1 MEEMTGLLT
10 QHGLLLVFA
19 NVLLTQLGVPL
30 PAVPMLAVAGAFVA
44 EGKIALVP
52 LVLATVV
59 ASLIGDTVWYYAG
72 RRYGYRVLRTVC
84 RLAIEPDSC
93 VKQTETI
100 FERWGAPSL
109 MLAKYIPGFS
119 TVAPPLSGAMRVG
132 LPAFLAYS
140 VVAAVLWA
148 GLPIALGAVF
158 HAEVELALEWI
169 GSMGTGALAVVAA
182 VVVFY
187 IGVKTIERTLLIR
200 FLRMVRVSVDE
211 LRELMRQETKPVV
224 LDVRS
229 SMARSLDRRRIPGA
243 IWVDI
248 AAPQAALAAML
259 PEQDVVVYCS

>member
-1 MEEMTGLLT
+1 MEEMSSLLA

-19 NVLLTQLGVPL
+19 NVLLTQLGVPV
-30 PAVPMLAVAGAFVA
+30 PAIPILAVAGAFVA
-44 EGKIALVP
+44 QGQLA
-52 LVLATVV
+52 LATLILVSVV
-59 ASLIGDTVWYYAG
+59 GSLIGDTLWYFAG
-72 RRYGYRVLRTVC
+72 RRYGYRVLRTLC
-84 RLAIEPDSC
+84 RVAIEPDSC

-132 LPAFLAYS
+132 LPAFLGYS
-140 VVAAVLWA
+140 IVAALLWV

-158 HAEVELALEWI
+158 HAEVERALEWI
-169 GSMGTGALAVVAA
+169 GSMGTGALAVVVA

-187 IGVKTIERTLLIR
+187 AGIKLLQRYMLIR
-200 FLRMVRVSVDE
+200 FLRMVRISVGE
-211 LRELMRQETKPVV
+211 LRDLLGQEVTPVV

-229 SMARSLDRRRIPGA
+229 ALARKLDPRRIPSA

-248 AAPQAALAAML
+248 AAPQTALAAI
-259 PEQDVVVYCS
+259 PPDRDVVVYCS

>member
-1 MEEMTGLLT
+1 MEEMSGLLAE
-10 QHGLLLVFA
+10 HGLLLVFA

-30 PAVPMLAVAGAFVA
+30 PAVPILAVAGAFVA
-44 EGKIALVP
+44 EGRIGLAP
-52 LVLATVV
+52 LALATVV

-72 RRYGYRVLRTVC
+72 RRYGYRVLRTLC
-84 RLAIEPDSC
+84 RVAIEPDSC
-93 VKQTETI
+93 VKQTENI

-132 LPAFLAYS
+132 LPAFLGYS

-158 HAEVELALEWI
+158 HAEVERALEWI
-169 GSMGTGALAVVAA
+169 GSMGTGALAVVVA

-187 IGVKTIERTLLIR
+187 AGIKILQRYLLIR
-200 FLRMVRVSVDE
+200 FLRMVRISVSE
-211 LRELMRQETKPVV
+211 LRDLLGQEAKPVV

-248 AAPQAALAAML
+248 ATPQAVLAGT
-259 PEQDVVVYCS
+259 PPDRDVVVYCS

>member
-1 MEEMTGLLT
+1 MEEMTGLLA

-44 EGKIALVP
+44 EGRIGLAP
-52 LVLATVV
+52 LALATVV

-72 RRYGYRVLRTVC
+72 RRYGYRVLRTLC
-84 RLAIEPDSC
+84 RVAIEPDSC

-229 SMARSLDRRRIPGA
+229 AMARKLDPRRIPGA

-259 PEQDVVVYCS
+259 QDQDLVVYCS

>member
-1 MEEMTGLLT
+1 MEEMSGLLA

-30 PAVPMLAVAGAFVA
+30 PAVPILAVAGAFVA
-44 EGKIALVP
+44 EGRIALAP
-52 LVLATVV
+52 LMLATVV
-59 ASLIGDTVWYYAG
+59 ASLIGDTLWYFAG

-84 RLAIEPDSC
+84 RVAIEPDSC

-229 SMARSLDRRRIPGA
+229 AMARSLDRRRIPGA

-248 AAPQAALAAML
+248 AAPQAALVAM
-259 PEQDVVVYCS
+259 PPDRDVVVYCS

>member
-1 MEEMTGLLT
+1 MEEMSGLLA

-30 PAVPMLAVAGAFVA
+30 PAIPILAVAGAFVA
-44 EGKIALVP
+44 EGRIAL
-52 LVLATVV
+52 
-59 ASLIGDTVWYYAG
+59 
-72 RRYGYRVLRTVC
+72 
-84 RLAIEPDSC
+84 
-93 VKQTETI
+93 
-100 FERWGAPSL
+100 APL

-132 LPAFLAYS
+132 LPAFLGYS
-140 VVAAVLWA
+140 IVAALLWV

-158 HAEVELALEWI
+158 HTEVERALEWI

-187 IGVKTIERTLLIR
+187 IGVKTIERTMLIR

-229 SMARSLDRRRIPGA
+229 AMARKLDPRRIPGA

-248 AAPQAALAAML
+248 AAPQAALVAMQ
-259 PEQDVVVYCS
+259 PDQDVVVYCS